1 MRVLGAKK
9 KLLTGYSTS
18 NATIQPHQGAILSL
32 PSKNVRLGFIMSCHI
47 VQSTPQSL
55 RQKAGKIVAGKTTLL
70 ARVDHARASP
80 NGEIGRQMRETIL
93 SKIEKLQEP
102 PPAKQ
107 PKPLPV
113 PDGEQKKRRGGRR
126 LRAMKERYQL
136 TDVRAATNR
145 IRFNQPEEE
154 FIDGDEVIGLG
165 MLGKEGSG
173 RLKMVSKQQKMK
185 LSAKTAKKYKHYS
198 TSSSG
203 ATGGI
208 SSSLVFTPVQGME
221 FVNPEDAEKQTLD
234 TKDGTESYFSQFGG
248 FRSITKST

>member
-1 MRVLGAKK
+1 M
-9 KLLTGYSTS
+9 
-18 NATIQPHQGAILSL
+18 N
-32 PSKNVRLGFIMSCHI
+32 CHI
-47 VQSTPQSL
+47 VQSTPQHL
-55 RQKAGKIVAGKTTLL
+55 RQKAGKIVAGKAALL
-70 ARVDHARASP
+70 ARVDAARSSP
-80 NGEIGRQMRETIL
+80 NGEVGRMMCDTIVA
-93 SKIEKLQEP
+93 KIEKLQEP

-113 PDGEQKKRRGGRR
+113 PDGVQKKRRGGRR

-165 MLGKEGSG
+165 VLGKEGSG

-185 LSAKTAKKYKHYS
+185 LSAKTAKKYKRY

-221 FVNPEDAEKQTLD
+221 FVNPEEKTEGDAKE
-234 TKDGTESYFSQFGG
+234 GTESYFSQFGG
-248 FRSITKST
+248 FRSISKTPR